1 LLITLLPSGLA
12 NTVKSLRLLTYLQFF
27 PHLYELDEGRVTV
40 VSKPP
45 LPLRSVIQPPPPTKD
60 SFPPLDKER
69 FGRIIEAPDPLPHQ
83 ADQRNML
90 PLMGR
95 PWKQAEEKV
104 ETRVETTSL
113 FHSAAPS
120 AYSWGLDCLGG
131 GKDLVT
137 ALPTLVQEMQ
147 RESVNALRGEIR
159 MLQEQLQASEVFI
172 HSFYLDPCLLWIRI
186 FHLLFPAGSPAVPDL
201 LHWAP

>member
-95 PWKQAEEKV
+95 PWKQAVAEEKV
-104 ETRVETTSL
+104 EATH
-113 FHSAAPS
+113 FHSHAAAPS
-120 AYSWGLDCLGG
+120 AQSWGLDWTGG
-131 GKDLVT
+131 NKSLIST

-147 RESVNALRGEIR
+147 RESLTALRGEIR
-159 MLQEQLQASEVFI
+159 MLQEQLQASEVTI
-172 HSFYLDPCLLWIRI
+172 YTPLSHHCMTT
-186 FHLLFPAGSPAVPDL
+186 G
-201 LHWAP
+201 